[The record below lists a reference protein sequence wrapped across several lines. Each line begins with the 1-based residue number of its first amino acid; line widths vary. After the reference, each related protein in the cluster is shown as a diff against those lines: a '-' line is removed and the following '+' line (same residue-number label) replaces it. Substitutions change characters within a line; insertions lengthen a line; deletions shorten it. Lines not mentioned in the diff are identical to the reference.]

1 MTRTPLAPPRPTRAA
16 LALAA
21 GLALGCG
28 DAFAP
33 NVGDLVV
40 DSGGATDAR
49 DAATDAPKISFG
61 KDIRPL
67 MNRSNTDDT
76 GHGCKQCHYSTEP
89 NHVGLDLAGLDLST
103 LGRLRKG
110 GGTSGKGIVVPFD
123 SKGSA
128 IVQKLKGTYAFGTR
142 MPKDGPA
149 FWRDEDIQKVVD
161 WIDQGAEGA
170 DDE

>member
-1 MTRTPLAPPRPTRAA
+1 MNRHRLSFPGVVTLAGWA
-16 LALAA
+16 LA
-21 GLALGCG
+21 GCG
-28 DAFAP
+28 DFFAP

-40 DSGGATDAR
+40 VTDGGATDA
-49 DAATDAPKISFG
+49 ASDAPRISFA

-67 MNRSNTDDT
+67 MNRTNTDAT

-89 NHVGLDLAGLDLST
+89 SHVGLDLAGLDLST
-103 LGRLRKG
+103 LGKLRKG

>member
-1 MTRTPLAPPRPTRAA
+1 MRLVVVAVC
-16 LALAA
+16 AA
-21 GLALGCG
+21 GALLVAGCSSSP
-28 DAFAP
+28 AP
-33 NVGDLVV
+33 A
-40 DSGGATDAR
+40 SSSPSASSETP
-49 DAATDAPKISFG
+49 AASESSESPS
-61 KDIRPL
+61 P
-67 MNRSNTDDT
+67 
-76 GHGCKQCHYSTEP
+76 EP
-89 NHVGLDLAGLDLST
+89 SHVGLDLAGLDLST
-103 LGRLRKG
+103 LGKLRKG